1 MHESLKT
8 ILKQLDQTEQRF
20 AANGL
25 QIGEEA
31 ARFRTMVTGVPV
43 RKKTTPTHHWV
54 HLYGQCPKHRRPN
67 KDKGDDHDHSYIG

>member
-1 MHESLKT
+1 MHRSYDEL
-8 ILKQLDQTEQRF
+8 LKQLAQTEKRF

-43 RKKTTPTHHWV
+43 RKREKIEPHWV
-54 HLYGQCPKHRRPN
+54 HLYCQCPTHRRSK
-67 KDKGDDHDHSYIG
+67 KDEGDDHDHSIIG